1 MINTPKE
8 LSDIEVGL
16 YKSGYGFCEKLVKE
30 EHITIAAAVE
40 KTAAKFGGLN
50 MISDMECFK
59 KFLFSEVTAY
69 TEPSIGV
76 CDQNLEDKTWWDEL
90 KQDSKFKPEY
100 WSRYYDYLL
109 RKPSWSITAVE
120 DINSSTD
127 EIMNALTN
135 PRKGVAGE
143 RMGMVFG
150 YVQSGKTAHYIGMIN
165 KAYDAGYRI
174 VIVLSG
180 IHNSLRSQTQSRIDE
195 EVLGYETSLESIGD
209 MTRERNVIGVGV
221 GPHNQVETVV
231 QSITTRDEKG
241 DVNKKTEGVSMM
253 PPFMIVTKK
262 NASVLRKILRFF
274 RKNHCAEIIGGKK
287 KIPAKYPA
295 LIIDDEADQASINTK
310 ESYDD
315 QGNVLDDYNP
325 TTINGLIRE
334 LLGVFECRS
343 YIGYTATPFANIFI
357 PPHIDDEKYGTDL
370 FPRDFIY
377 RAPRADQYIG
387 AREFFGLGSNEDI
400 PAMPLYRKIV
410 DGAID
415 IVIGGPPC
423 QGFSNANRQ
432 KNHAISQNNML
443 VKQYIRAIRE
453 LQPKAF
459 VMENVSMLRS
469 DVHRFYMEET
479 DLDIVEEYQIPNKN
493 TPLHLLSS
501 EFVFDG
507 ALEIVQNLELLQQR
521 LWPEN
526 HYRELNIIYKGEK
539 NTDKMKKSLEKHRR
553 KLTEIAQAYIED
565 DADNYIAQKSRE
577 AFQAIMDYFDGV
589 LEANR
594 IHTLIEP
601 AIMIQRMLSKAREI
615 FDNHIHVDSYEC
627 TEKDGLLA
635 NIRSFAVFDYLKG
648 ILTSGEDGYAI
659 NSGVLCAADF
669 GAPQKRERFVVMGIK
684 KSISA
689 VVFLPS
695 RKIKDGH
702 YKTVHDAIY
711 DLEDVPP
718 VYDLADDE
726 EGIPLEHKEQLSS
739 VAQQLRD
746 SDSLKNHII
755 TKTTDVAM
763 ARFKALHQGEN
774 FHSLEESLKTN
785 TYTDVKRTQ
794 NTIYLRLNYNEP
806 SGTVLNVR
814 KSMWIHP
821 TLDRAI
827 SIREAARLQTF
838 PDSFVFCGSKDKQYQ
853 QVGNAVP
860 PIMAKA
866 IAKQLAATL
875 GKKLREAEQENG

>member
-1 MINTPKE
+1 MPYSVVD
-8 LSDIEVGL
+8 LFAG
-16 YKSGYGFCEKLVKE
+16 
-30 EHITIAAAVE
+30 A
-40 KTAAKFGGLN
+40 GGLSLGFVQTGKYE
-50 MISDMECFK
+50 IKVAFER
-59 KFLFSEVTAY
+59 
-69 TEPSIGV
+69 EPHMQATYHRNHPNV
-76 CDQNLEDKTWWDEL
+76 EL
-90 KQDSKFKPEY
+90 Q
-100 WSRYYDYLL
+100 
-109 RKPSWSITAVE
+109 
-120 DINSSTD
+120 
-127 EIMNALTN
+127 
-135 PRKGVAGE
+135 
-143 RMGMVFG
+143 
-150 YVQSGKTAHYIGMIN
+150 
-165 KAYDAGYRI
+165 
-174 VIVLSG
+174 
-180 IHNSLRSQTQSRIDE
+180 
-195 EVLGYETSLESIGD
+195 
-209 MTRERNVIGVGV
+209 
-221 GPHNQVETVV
+221 
-231 QSITTRDEKG
+231 G
-241 DVNKKTEGVSMM
+241 DVCG
-253 PPFMIVTKK
+253 
-262 NASVLRKILRFF
+262 
-274 RKNHCAEIIGGKK
+274 
-287 KIPAKYPA
+287 
-295 LIIDDEADQASINTK
+295 AD
-310 ESYDD
+310 Y
-315 QGNVLDDYNP
+315 
-325 TTINGLIRE
+325 
-334 LLGVFECRS
+334 
-343 YIGYTATPFANIFI
+343 
-357 PPHIDDEKYGTDL
+357 
-370 FPRDFIY
+370 
-377 RAPRADQYIG
+377 ADIQ
-387 AREFFGLGSNEDI
+387 R
-400 PAMPLYRKIV
+400 RH
-410 DGAID
+410 GAID

-589 LEANR
+589 LEADR

-635 NIRSFAVFDYLKG
+635 NIRSFAVFDYLKS

-726 EGIPLEHKEQLSS
+726 EGIPLEHKDQLSS

-746 SDSLKNHII
+746 SDILKNHII

>member
-1 MINTPKE
+1 MPYSVVD
-8 LSDIEVGL
+8 LFAG
-16 YKSGYGFCEKLVKE
+16 
-30 EHITIAAAVE
+30 A
-40 KTAAKFGGLN
+40 GGLSLGFVQTGKYE
-50 MISDMECFK
+50 IKVAFER
-59 KFLFSEVTAY
+59 
-69 TEPSIGV
+69 EPHMQATYHRNHPNVELQGDV
-76 CDQNLEDKTWWDEL
+76 CGA
-90 KQDSKFKPEY
+90 
-100 WSRYYDYLL
+100 DY
-109 RKPSWSITAVE
+109 E
-120 DINSSTD
+120 DIQ
-127 EIMNALTN
+127 
-135 PRKGVAGE
+135 R
-143 RMGMVFG
+143 R
-150 YVQSGKTAHYIGMIN
+150 H
-165 KAYDAGYRI
+165 
-174 VIVLSG
+174 
-180 IHNSLRSQTQSRIDE
+180 
-195 EVLGYETSLESIGD
+195 
-209 MTRERNVIGVGV
+209 
-221 GPHNQVETVV
+221 
-231 QSITTRDEKG
+231 
-241 DVNKKTEGVSMM
+241 
-253 PPFMIVTKK
+253 
-262 NASVLRKILRFF
+262 
-274 RKNHCAEIIGGKK
+274 
-287 KIPAKYPA
+287 
-295 LIIDDEADQASINTK
+295 
-310 ESYDD
+310 
-315 QGNVLDDYNP
+315 
-325 TTINGLIRE
+325 
-334 LLGVFECRS
+334 
-343 YIGYTATPFANIFI
+343 
-357 PPHIDDEKYGTDL
+357 
-370 FPRDFIY
+370 
-377 RAPRADQYIG
+377 
-387 AREFFGLGSNEDI
+387 
-400 PAMPLYRKIV
+400 
-410 DGAID
+410 GAID
-415 IVIGGPPC
+415 VVIGGPPC

-443 VKQYIRAIRE
+443 VKRYIQAIRE

-459 VMENVSMLRS
+459 IMENVSMLRS

-501 EFVFDG
+501 EFMFDG

-526 HYRELNIIYKGEK
+526 HYRELNIIYKGKK
-539 NTDKMKKSLEKHRR
+539 NADKMKKSLEKHRH

-577 AFQAIMDYFDGV
+577 AFQAVMDYFGGI
-589 LEANR
+589 LEADR
-594 IHTLIEP
+594 IHTLIAP
-601 AIMIQRMLSKAREI
+601 AIMIQRMLSKAKEI

-627 TEKDGLLA
+627 TGKDGLLA
-635 NIRSFAVFDYLKG
+635 NIRSFAVFDYLKS

-669 GAPQKRERFVVMGIK
+669 GAPQKRNRFVTMGIK
-684 KSISA
+684 KSISE

-695 RKIKDGH
+695 RKIKNGR
-702 YKTVHDAIY
+702 YRTVHDAIC

-726 EGIPLEHKEQLSS
+726 EGIPLKAKEQLSPL
-739 VAQQLRD
+739 AQQLRD
-746 SDSLKNHII
+746 SFILKNHIV

-806 SGTVLNVR
+806 SGTVINVR